1 MLAEVPS
8 QLVEFF
14 TVMKLKPPTSQP
26 AANPAGTVWAYRE
39 GEQTQTTLTSCTFK
53 SDPSF
58 LQFID
63 QGSLSDFITRKKK
76 TLQPVGQ
83 IVFFFLNMMQF
94 CSIHGASSSD

>member
-14 TVMKLKPPTSQP
+14 TVMKMKPPTSQP

-76 TLQPVGQ
+76 HSSLLARL
-83 IVFFFLNMMQF
+83 FFVFLNMMQF